1 MINKFEKDYFFL
13 SNFWPCFELGRSV
26 EHYYQAAKATNLK
39 DRNWVLDSRSAGE
52 AKYRGRRIEVIKG
65 WDEIKLY
72 RMEEL
77 LRRKFFDPELK
88 SWLLAT
94 KDAELIEGNWWGD
107 TFWGVC
113 KGIGENH
120 LGKLL
125 MKIRK
130 EFNGELAEREGVR
143 L

>member
-1 MINKFEKDYFFL
+1 MKKVIDKFDKETRFL

-39 DRNWVLDSRSAGE
+39 DRNWVLDSHNAAA
-52 AKYRGRRIEVIKG
+52 AKYRGRKIEVIQG

-77 LRRKFFDPELK
+77 LRRKFYDPKLRDL
-88 SWLLAT
+88 LLAT
-94 KDAELIEGNWWGD
+94 GDAELVEGNWWGD
-107 TFWGVC
+107 TYWGVC
-113 KGIGENH
+113 KGVGENH

-125 MKIRK
+125 MKIR
-130 EFNGELAEREGVR
+130 EELRGS
-143 L
+143 